1 MCTFNLKLDDKLVA
15 EAENALGNNGTT
27 FQLWLQQQVEALL
40 RKQVDRMR
48 RQARARQHGLTD
60 EQLSE
65 ELAQYAP
72 LKGSDFPELSKA
84 DYDNYVRSTSGRITK
99 GLDKWL

>member
-48 RQARARQHGLTD
+48 RQTRARQHGLTD

-72 LKGSDFPELSKA
+72 LKDSDFPELSKA
-84 DYDNYVRSTSGRITK
+84 DYDNYVRFTSGRITK

>member
-48 RQARARQHGLTD
+48 RQTRARQHGLTD
-60 EQLSE
+60 EQLSV

-72 LKGSDFPELSKA
+72 LKDSDFPELSKA
-84 DYDNYVRSTSGRITK
+84 DYDNYFRSTSGLITK
-99 GLDKWL
+99 GLYKWL